1 MSADLPTGTVTFLFT
16 DVEGSTRLLE
26 DLGAEAYAVELV
38 RHREI
43 VRAALA
49 DHGGVEVDTQGDAFF
64 CAFGSAR
71 SAAACAAEVQA
82 ALAPGP
88 VRVRMGIH
96 TGEALVVDRHY
107 VGMDV
112 HRAARIGSCG
122 HGGQVVL
129 SPTTVALLDPDEFVV
144 HELGAHRL
152 KDLAAPVVLSQLGDA
167 SHPPLK
173 ALFRTNLPVP
183 ATPFL
188 GRERELAELLVLA
201 GEPGVRVL
209 TLTGPGG
216 TGKTRLA
223 LQLAAELSDGYPDGT
238 WWVPLAPL
246 RDGTLVASAT
256 ARALDVDEEPD
267 REITDAI
274 ANALANK
281 RLLLVV
287 DNCEHV
293 VEPVASLVSEIV
305 RSSHEVFVIATS
317 REPVAISGEHV
328 VPVSPLVEDDA
339 VELFR
344 TRARA
349 AGAVLDAEETN
360 GLVGRLCE
368 RLDNLPLAVE
378 LAAARAAVLPPAA
391 LLERLSSGFDML
403 KGPRDVDER
412 QRTLRG
418 TIAWS
423 HGLLEPPERQLFAR
437 LAVFVGGGSLAAIE
451 DVCRADI
458 DDVLSLVSKSLVRES
473 HVDAAEPRY
482 WMLETIREFAA
493 EQLRVSGED
502 DVGER
507 HLRWFADR
515 AREFRR
521 SADSNTPDIQG
532 WLARMEQDVA
542 NLRAAFELAVD
553 RALADDVVA
562 LAMALW
568 ISHQARGRYA
578 EAADVVRQGLAFDPG
593 PLEESWLREALG
605 RVLRLQGHPADALDA
620 FEASERALEG
630 ITDRGAAWWERWVE
644 LGLTKATFFYFE
656 NRQAEL
662 YALVEQLD
670 GWVRDH
676 GTAIQQVDL
685 LHLRVQQAYRREN
698 YAPSA
703 ETEALARE
711 AYARAL
717 ELNDWGADF
726 VLGFC
731 LLWRN
736 KLDEAEQHFAAGRE
750 AARSTGPVIVETR
763 CLVYGAIARRRQ
775 NDLEGTRE
783 WLAALDALDEL
794 HGYQGLAAATGAW
807 VAYRDGDFERA
818 VARGAEALADWQ
830 TDARSGS
837 RVFEW
842 TARFPLLGVALANG
856 DVEAALEHA
865 RAMIDDSQQ
874 PLPAEISTALEHA
887 TTSGRAE
894 DLHVALEL
902 ARSGGYA

>member
-1 MSADLPTGTVTFLFT
+1 VRGA
-16 DVEGSTRLLE
+16 LE
-26 DLGAEAYAVELV
+26 
-38 RHREI
+38 R
-43 VRAALA
+43 
-49 DHGGVEVDTQGDAFF
+49 HGGVEVDTQGDAFF
-64 CAFGSAR
+64 CSFGSAR
-71 SAAACAAEVQA
+71 SAVACAADVLA

-88 VRVRMGIH
+88 VRVRVGIH

-129 SPTTVALLDPDEFVV
+129 SPTTVALLDPDEFDVR
-144 HELGAHRL
+144 ELGAHRL
-152 KDLAAPVVLSQLGDA
+152 KDLAARVVLSQLGDA
-167 SHPPLK
+167 THPPLK
-173 ALFRTNLPVP
+173 TLFRTNLPVP
-183 ATPFL
+183 STPFL
-188 GRERELAELLVLA
+188 GRARELAELVALA
-201 GEPGVRVL
+201 SEPGVRLL

-256 ARALDVDEEPD
+256 ARALDVDEESD

-274 ANALANK
+274 ANALAHK

-293 VEPVASLVSEIV
+293 VEPVASLVSQIV
-305 RSSHEVFVIATS
+305 RSSVDVFVVATS
-317 REPVAISGEHV
+317 REPLAISGEHV

-349 AGAVLDAEETN
+349 AGAALDVEETN
-360 GLVGRLCE
+360 GLVGQLCA

-391 LLERLSSGFDML
+391 LLERLSSGLDVL

-423 HGLLEPPERQLFAR
+423 HGLLEPAEQQLFAR
-437 LAVFVGGGSLAAIE
+437 LAVFVGGGSLDAIE
-451 DVCRADI
+451 NVCRADI
-458 DDVLSLVSKSLVRES
+458 DDLLSLVSKSLVRES

-482 WMLETIREFAA
+482 WMLETIREFAV
-493 EQLRVSGED
+493 EQLRASGED

-507 HLRWFADR
+507 HLRWFADQAR
-515 AREFRR
+515 AFRR
-521 SADSNTPDIQG
+521 AAETSAPDGQD
-532 WLARMEQDVA
+532 WLGRMELDVS
-542 NLRAAFELAVD
+542 NLRAAFEFAVD
-553 RALADDVVA
+553 EARAEEVIE

-578 EAADVVRQGLAFDPG
+578 EAADVARHGLGFAPE

-605 RVLRLQGHPADALDA
+605 RVLRLQGHPAEALEA
-620 FEASERALEG
+620 FEASERALELM
-630 ITDRGAAWWERWVE
+630 TDRGVAWWERWVE

-662 YALVEQLD
+662 DSLVEELD

-676 GTAIQQVDL
+676 GTATQQVDL

-711 AYARAL
+711 AYERAL
-717 ELNDWGADF
+717 EVNDWGADF

-736 KLDEAEQHFAAGRE
+736 KLDEAERRFASGRE
-750 AARSTGPVIVETR
+750 AARSTGPAILETR

-783 WLAALDALDEL
+783 WLAALDAQDDL
-794 HGYQGLAAATGAW
+794 HGYRGLAAATGAW
-807 VAYRDGDFERA
+807 VAYRDGDLERA

-842 TARFPLLGVALANG
+842 TARFPLLGVALAKG
-856 DVEAALEHA
+856 DVEAAFEHA

-887 TTSGRAE
+887 VRSARAE

-902 ARSGGYA
+902 ARSDGYA